1 MGKISFW
8 TNFKRSEDLKV
19 YFDGNFI
26 GTFES
31 NFENVTPISGQSG
44 TITVSRTPGT
54 YNFYAVSEEPF
65 SNKTWEGSVTVS
77 AGG

>member
-31 NFENVTPISGQSG
+31 NFENVTPISG
-44 TITVSRTPGT
+44 
-54 YNFYAVSEEPF
+54 
-65 SNKTWEGSVTVS
+65 
-77 AGG
+77 